1 MRNAAYWQQ
10 RALLLKE
17 ALEAIGEDFILDL
30 DREYK
35 AASAAVQRD
44 LRAWYQRFADNN
56 GITLAQA
63 RRWLTTGELEE
74 FRWTVEDYIKAGES
88 LDPKWAKALENAS
101 ARVHIS
107 RLEALQVQLQQT
119 VEVLYGNQLDGLD
132 RLLSRVYSEG
142 YYHTL
147 FDLQQ
152 GLGMGWNMERLS
164 PEAIREVLSKPW
176 TADGRTF
183 SERIWTNRDQLV
195 RQVQTTVTQG
205 LMRGLSTREM
215 GSGLQK
221 AMGSSRYAAM
231 RVVNTETAYFSVR
244 AQERGLRDIGVEQ
257 YQILET
263 LDTHTCGTCGPMD
276 GMVLPMSQFEA
287 GVTAPPFHPNCRG
300 CVSPYIED
308 LDGTRIARDA
318 EGNTIDVPGD
328 MTYQEWRKKFIER
341 VETPSKS
348 GIIEQKETYGGD
360 GTVHSIGRIDV
371 EKYRVVSGSIR
382 TDEVIITEERI
393 EHIKQRHPS
402 NFEKYS
408 QFISEMLASPDY
420 ILEANKPNTAFI
432 LKEFESENERFQL
445 ILRLAVEGDEPGYKN
460 SVITFLKVEE
470 KRYRRYLRTKKIL
483 YKSK

>member
-1 MRNAAYWQQ
+1 
-10 RALLLKE
+10 
-17 ALEAIGEDFILDL
+17 
-30 DREYK
+30 
-35 AASAAVQRD
+35 
-44 LRAWYQRFADNN
+44 
-56 GITLAQA
+56 
-63 RRWLTTGELEE
+63 
-74 FRWTVEDYIKAGES
+74 
-88 LDPKWAKALENAS
+88 
-101 ARVHIS
+101 
-107 RLEALQVQLQQT
+107 
-119 VEVLYGNQLDGLD
+119 
-132 RLLSRVYSEG
+132 
-142 YYHTL
+142 
-147 FDLQQ
+147 
-152 GLGMGWNMERLS
+152 
-164 PEAIREVLSKPW
+164 
-176 TADGRTF
+176 
-183 SERIWTNRDQLV
+183 
-195 RQVQTTVTQG
+195 
-205 LMRGLSTREM
+205 
-215 GSGLQK
+215 
-221 AMGSSRYAAM
+221 
-231 RVVNTETAYFSVR
+231 
-244 AQERGLRDIGVEQ
+244 
-257 YQILET
+257 
-263 LDTHTCGTCGPMD
+263 
-276 GMVLPMSQFEA
+276 
-287 GVTAPPFHPNCRG
+287 
-300 CVSPYIED
+300 
-308 LDGTRIARDA
+308 
-318 EGNTIDVPGD
+318 